1 MAQQQFE
8 YISLDGVII
17 PDTEDTRNIVVN
29 EFKSVFGQDI
39 DTSSQTPQG
48 VLINLFVLERN
59 AVLRNNA
66 DLANQINPN
75 QAGGTYLD
83 AIAALTGL
91 SRSQG
96 TPSFAL
102 CRVAGVPGTVIPAGS
117 VASTQSNGLGD
128 RFVSISDVTLNASGI
143 ADVEFQCTVNGPISA
158 PANTIIYVDAGVLGW
173 ETVTNQSRAIL
184 GTLEQSDQAFRVLR
198 RNTLALQARTVSE
211 STISAVANI
220 NGVKG
225 RPKYLEN
232 ITSSIQVI
240 EDVTMKPHSIFV
252 CVDGGLDEDIA
263 NEILATRSCGCGFNG
278 TTTIPITDPF
288 SGQII
293 PVQFQRPDI
302 ILILVRVT
310 ISQSSL
316 PDAVAAT
323 KDAILKYAN
332 GELPSSDG
340 LIVSQNV
347 SCPELSKAIGILYP
361 DIFIDLMEI
370 SYSLP
375 LSYVSTELN
384 IKSFEK
390 AVILSSAI
398 EVIEL

>member
-17 PDTEDTRNIVVN
+17 PDTEDTRNIVAN
-29 EFKSVFGQDI
+29 EFKAVFGQDL

-75 QAGGTYLD
+75 QSGGTFLD
-83 AIAALTGL
+83 AIADLTGL
-91 SRSQG
+91 QRSSG
-96 TPSFAL
+96 TPSSAL
-102 CRVAGVPGTVIPAGS
+102 CRLGGVPGTIIPAGS
-117 VASTQSNGLGD
+117 LARTATNET
-128 RFVSISDVTLNASGI
+128 FASISDVTLDVTGI
-143 ADVEFQCTVNGPISA
+143 ADVDFQCTLNGPVGA
-158 PANTIIYVDAGVLGW
+158 PANTISFIETQVLGW
-173 ETVTNQSRAIL
+173 ETVTNPSRAIL
-184 GTLEQSDQAFRVLR
+184 GTLEQSDQSFRVLR

-211 STISAVANI
+211 STISAVSNI
-220 NGVKG
+220 NGVRG

-232 ITSSIQVI
+232 ISSSFQTI
-240 EDVTMKPHSIFV
+240 EEVLMKPHSIFV

-263 NEILATRSCGCGFNG
+263 NAILATRSCGCGFNG
-278 TTTIPITDPF
+278 TTTIPVTDPF

-316 PDAVAAT
+316 PDAASAT
-323 KDAILKYAN
+323 KDAILRYAN
-332 GELPSSDG
+332 GDLPGSDG

-347 SCPELSKAIGILYP
+347 SCPELSKSIGILYP

-370 SYSLP
+370 SYSSP
-375 LSYVSTELN
+375 LNYVSTELD
-384 IKSFEK
+384 IKSYEK

-398 EVIEL
+398 EVIEI